1 MLTDISSISSNLLP
15 QIALVAGLANPRRR
29 PEFMKAQAA
38 LLLIAILGLIA
49 LVGYIA
55 PGLGVRTYLHSHA
68 TLWTHI
74 TSPDGR
80 FAVATYR
87 FPELHDMPE
96 ILGLGQGFVQ
106 VLDTRSRKS
115 LSENWRSA

>member
-1 MLTDISSISSNLLP
+1 
-15 QIALVAGLANPRRR
+15 
-29 PEFMKAQAA
+29 MKAQAA
-38 LLLIAILGLIA
+38 LLLIAILGLIG

-87 FPELHDMPE
+87 FPELHDLPE
-96 ILGLGQGFVQ
+96 ILGFGQGFMQ
-106 VLDTRSRKS
+106 VLDTRSGKVVVARDADD
-115 LSENWRSA
+115 LTQLNTLLWGTNELEIPGFLQIVLPD